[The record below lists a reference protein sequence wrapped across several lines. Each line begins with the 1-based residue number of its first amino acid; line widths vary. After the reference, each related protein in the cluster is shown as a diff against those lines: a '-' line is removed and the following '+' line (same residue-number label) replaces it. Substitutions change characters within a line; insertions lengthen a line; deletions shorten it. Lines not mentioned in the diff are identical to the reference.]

1 MENGGKLGK
10 ARAGKIGRFLL
21 GYSPNFSPKKQPTR
35 GGTMNIE
42 RRIASLALHC
52 LAPFLFQP
60 TSVTRIF
67 NGIVALNARSL
78 VANRIFLRTNKSAWR
93 SREPRLFRGRRGNRW
108 HRFFFFL
115 LLLFSPF
122 LSTAVTAQ
130 HSYSTRLPRLREK
143 EKERREGK
151 KKKGKISS
159 TKRLN
164 RRRFV

>member
-108 HRFFFFL
+108 HRFFFSSSS
-115 LLLFSPF
+115 LFSFPF
-122 LSTAVTAQ
+122 HRRNRATQLFDTPSTIA
-130 HSYSTRLPRLREK
+130 RKRK
-143 EKERREGK
+143 GKERGEK
-151 KKKGKISS
+151 KKRKNI
-159 TKRLN
+159 
-164 RRRFV
+164 VD